1 MKNYCKVTATLYFI
15 TAIIAAIFYL
25 YYAVDAWV
33 KERRQRRKER
43 KEYKEAR
50 SEYEKTKDF
59 YEIKVTED

>member
-1 MKNYCKVTATLYFI
+1 MRNYCKVTATLYFI

-33 KERRQRRKER
+33 KERRQQRKER
-43 KEYKEAR
+43 KEFKGAW

-59 YEIKVTED
+59 YEIKVTKD